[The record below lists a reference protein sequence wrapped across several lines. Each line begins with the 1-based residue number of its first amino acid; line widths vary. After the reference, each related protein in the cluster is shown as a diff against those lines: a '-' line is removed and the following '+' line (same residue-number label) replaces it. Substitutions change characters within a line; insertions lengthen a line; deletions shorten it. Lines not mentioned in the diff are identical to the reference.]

1 MKFDKDITK
10 IKRVTFFFETQCRSQ
25 RERRPTASSKRDHD
39 IRGRL
44 VYSLQFKLHLLLFV
58 CCRFVAKVKEK

>member
-25 RERRPTASSKRDHD
+25 IVTSVNYQVTFNMCTCYLLDAQLWQGSFVSRRST
-39 IRGRL
+39 
-44 VYSLQFKLHLLLFV
+44 V
-58 CCRFVAKVKEK
+58 